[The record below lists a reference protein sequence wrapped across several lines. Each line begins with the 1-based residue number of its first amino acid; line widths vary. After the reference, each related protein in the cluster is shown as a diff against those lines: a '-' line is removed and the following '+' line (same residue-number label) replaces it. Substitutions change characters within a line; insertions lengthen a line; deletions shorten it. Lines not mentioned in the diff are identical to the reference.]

1 MRNYCFNRFTLRT
14 DNIEARRKVLRW
26 LALNYRLYEY
36 PIEKR
41 GSRPV
46 YRTQAFP
53 SGCISSSDP
62 NDSQRRDIVSTDRV
76 HGFVHTRSGGLRL
89 FGRRVA
95 CPSALTLR
103 LRISG
108 AAVVSRKIYELF

>member
-14 DNIEARRKVLRW
+14 DNIEARRKI
-26 LALNYRLYEY
+26 LAQLSFVRIY
-36 PIEKR
+36 PIERR

-76 HGFVHTRSGGLRL
+76 HGFVHTLSGGLRL
-89 FGRRVA
+89 FARRVA
-95 CPSALTLR
+95 CPSTLTLR

-108 AAVVSRKIYELF
+108 AAFEYIKFY